1 MATASRPRR
10 QAAIKGATI
19 ALLEVFMAPGT
30 FHDAFLGPSDLALA
44 QRILDRICTD
54 RSIDIGSREANE
66 VAASVIRQ
74 FQRGTRDEERLM
86 MLYGL
91 TARRRRRRVMA
102 PLGIGQSPRTV
113 R

>member
-1 MATASRPRR
+1 
-10 QAAIKGATI
+10 
-19 ALLEVFMAPGT
+19 MAPGT

-44 QRILDRICTD
+44 QRILDRICAD
-54 RSIDIGSREANE
+54 RAIDIDSREAGE
-66 VAASVIRQ
+66 FAANVIQQ

-91 TARRRRRRVMA
+91 TAWRTRRRGM
-102 PLGIGQSPRTV
+102 PLRGIGPSSHAV

>member
-1 MATASRPRR
+1 
-10 QAAIKGATI
+10 
-19 ALLEVFMAPGT
+19 MAPGT

-54 RSIDIGSREANE
+54 RSIDIGSREAGE
-66 VAASVIRQ
+66 VAANVIQQ

-91 TARRRRRRVMA
+91 TVWRPRRRGA
-102 PLGIGQSPRTV
+102 PVRGIAQSRHAV

>member
-1 MATASRPRR
+1 
-10 QAAIKGATI
+10 
-19 ALLEVFMAPGT
+19 MAPRT

-44 QRILDRICTD
+44 QRILDRICAD
-54 RSIDIGSREANE
+54 RAIDIGSREAGE
-66 VAASVIRQ
+66 VAANVIQQ

-91 TARRRRRRVMA
+91 TGRRPRRRVV
-102 PLGIGQSPRTV
+102 SPRVIVPSTRAV